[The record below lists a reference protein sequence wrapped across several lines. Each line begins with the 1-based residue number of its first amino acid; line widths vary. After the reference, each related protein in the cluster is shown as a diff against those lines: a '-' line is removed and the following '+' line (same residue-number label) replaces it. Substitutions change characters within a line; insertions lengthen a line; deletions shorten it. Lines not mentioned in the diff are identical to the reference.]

1 MKTKSITDM
10 YLVAA
15 FLSYGADLL
24 EVDKENPKKQAFIF
38 EDKAINVWKLNEFGL
53 VSRVEFV
60 DLGQVELL
68 FRSEKLMF
76 PPNYCSSVRS
86 IKSMIHAKE

>member
-1 MKTKSITDM
+1 MKTKSVTDM

-15 FLSYGADLL
+15 LLSYGADLV
-24 EVDKENPKKQAFIF
+24 EVDKENPRKQSFIF
-38 EDKAINVWKLNEFGL
+38 EDKPISVWKFNEWDL
-53 VSRVEFV
+53 VSKIEFA

-86 IKSMIHAKE
+86 IKSIIHAKE